1 MLRSLG
7 YSVFLL
13 VAALTCAQ
21 TQLETPCRVS
31 ETFLTPLR
39 QAREASQRREYPV
52 AVQHYREALT
62 ACADDRNVLLELSE
76 ALLATRSFEQAIAI
90 ARSYVAAEPNSVQGR
105 LVLANAYL
113 MAQRLVE
120 ARDEAAA
127 SLRISSRLPQAMKVK
142 SNAEYLLGQ
151 FEDARNTLIELLDSQ
166 PNDADAAYMLGRM
179 YYQEGYTEQAI
190 GQFQR
195 VLKISPSFYK
205 AWDNLGLC
213 YQALGDNDAA
223 IRHFLTAIK
232 LVETDHPE
240 YDWAYANLS
249 DLLFKNGDVEKAYAA
264 ASKAANRNAYSAR
277 NFYLGG
283 RALHALGKTDLAV
296 NWLQRSTALDPNY
309 AEPHYLLA
317 RIYHK
322 LGDTG
327 KADAARQKFLELK
340 ARTPT
345 KRR

>member
-1 MLRSLG
+1 MLSRARCSL
-7 YSVFLL
+7 LL
-13 VAALTCAQ
+13 TAALASGQ
-21 TQLETPCRVS
+21 TRLETPCQVS
-31 ETFLTPLR
+31 ESFLTLLR
-39 QAREASQRREYPV
+39 QAREASQRREYTV
-52 AVQHYREALT
+52 AVQHYRDAIT
-62 ACADDRNVLLELSE
+62 RCDSDRNILLEFSE
-76 ALLATRSFEQAIAI
+76 ALLAARSFEQAIAT
-90 ARSYVAAEPNSVQGR
+90 AESYVRVEPSSVPGR
-105 LVLANAYL
+105 LALANAYL
-113 MAQRLVE
+113 MGQRLVE
-120 ARDEAAA
+120 AREHATAI
-127 SLRISSRLPQAMKVK
+127 LRTSPRLPQAMKIK

-151 FEDARNTLIELLDSQ
+151 FEDARNTLIELLDTQ
-166 PNDADAAYMLGRM
+166 PNDADASYMLGRM
-179 YYQEGYTEQAI
+179 YYQEGYTEQAV

-195 VLKISPSFYK
+195 VLKLSPAFYK

-232 LVETDHPE
+232 LVEKDHPD

-264 ASKAANRNAYSAR
+264 ASKAANRNPLSAR

-283 RALHALGKTDLAV
+283 RALHGLGKNDLAL
-296 NWLQRSTALDPNY
+296 NWLQRSAALDPNY

-322 LGDTG
+322 LGEAE
-327 KADAARQKFLELK
+327 KAEAARQKFLELK
-340 ARTPT
+340 ARTPS